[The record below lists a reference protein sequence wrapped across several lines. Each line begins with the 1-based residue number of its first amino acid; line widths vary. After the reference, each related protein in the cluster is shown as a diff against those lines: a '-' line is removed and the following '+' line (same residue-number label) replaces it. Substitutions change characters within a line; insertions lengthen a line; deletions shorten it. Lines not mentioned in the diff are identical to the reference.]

1 MVMYKHNSYEEKLG
15 LHSFTSQNILR
26 EVERESGS
34 RGKKGK
40 LERELGVWRVKEL
53 NWSLS

>member
-1 MVMYKHNSYEEKLG
+1 MVIYKHNSYEEKLG

-40 LERELGVWRVKEL
+40 LERELGV
-53 NWSLS
+53 